1 MKKTY
6 KLLYVLLLSIFV
18 IGCASPER
26 DFSNLPD
33 QELTKDEAVL
43 RIQKFQANVNDLQN
57 KYQMKQQ
64 EVAALKTELSN
75 TNAAIKDCQ
84 ETYYQL
90 IGATE
95 ADIEAFRQKLG
106 AIEGKIRQMQRIPN
120 DELADMKDQV
130 KALEDELNALRM
142 NKIAILPEFY
152 DRIIKDARDIKGLYR
167 EKKIKSY
174 TVGKWSETRDC
185 LWNIAGNTDIY
196 GDPFLWPKIWQNNT
210 DQIKN
215 PDIIHP
221 GQVLVIPPPGP
232 KTPEEM
238 KAERRYWRKK
248 REAMENAETPVK
260 GK

>member
-6 KLLYVLLLSIFV
+6 RLIYLLILSLIV
-18 IGCASPER
+18 MSCSSPER

-33 QELTKDEAVL
+33 QELTKDEAVK
-43 RIQKFQANVNDLQN
+43 RILMFQANVKDLQN
-57 KYQMKQQ
+57 NLAEQ
-64 EVAALKTELSN
+64 EQEKEALKAQLSSV
-75 TNAAIKDCQ
+75 NAKIKDCQ
-84 ETYYQL
+84 EMYYQL

-95 ADIEAFRQKLG
+95 ADIEAFRQELG
-106 AIEGKIRQMQRIPN
+106 RIEGRIREMQGMPN
-120 DELADMKDQV
+120 DDLADKKDEV
-130 KALEDELNALRM
+130 KALEDRLNKLRM
-142 NKIAILPEFY
+142 NKIAVLPQFY
-152 DRIIKDARDIKGLYR
+152 DRIITDARDIKGLYR

-174 TVGKWSETRDC
+174 TVGRWSETHDC
-185 LWNIAGNTDIY
+185 LWNISGNTDIY
-196 GDPFLWPKIWQNNT
+196 GDPFQWPKIWQNNT

-238 KAERRYWRKK
+238 KAERRYWRNK
-248 REAMENAETPVK
+248 RKAMESGEAVK

>member
-6 KLLYVLLLSIFV
+6 RLIYLLILSLIV
-18 IGCASPER
+18 MSCSSPER
-26 DFSNLPD
+26 DYSNLPD
-33 QELTKDEAVL
+33 QELTKDEAVK
-43 RIQKFQANVNDLQN
+43 RIQMFQANVKDLQN
-57 KYQMKQQ
+57 NLAAQ
-64 EVAALKTELSN
+64 EQERDALKAQLSSV
-75 TNAAIKDCQ
+75 NAKIKDCN
-84 ETYYQL
+84 EMYYQL

-95 ADIEAFRQKLG
+95 ADIEAFRQELG
-106 AIEGKIRQMQRIPN
+106 KIEGRIREMQRMPN
-120 DELADMKDQV
+120 DDLADRKDEV
-130 KALEDELNALRM
+130 KALENRLNKLRM
-142 NKIAILPEFY
+142 NKIAVLPQFY
-152 DRIIKDARDIKGLYR
+152 NRIIKDARDIKGLYR

-174 TVGKWSETRDC
+174 TVGRWSETRDC

-196 GDPFLWPKIWQNNT
+196 GDPFQWPKIWQNNT

-248 REAMENAETPVK
+248 REAMESGEAVK

>member
-6 KLLYVLLLSIFV
+6 RLIYLLILSLIV
-18 IGCASPER
+18 MSCSSPER

-33 QELTKDEAVL
+33 QELTKDEAVK
-43 RIQKFQANVNDLQN
+43 RIQMFQANVKDLQN
-57 KYQMKQQ
+57 NLAAQ
-64 EVAALKTELSN
+64 EQEKEALKAQLSSV
-75 TNAAIKDCQ
+75 NAKIKDCN
-84 ETYYQL
+84 EMYYQL

-95 ADIEAFRQKLG
+95 ADIEAFRQELG
-106 AIEGKIRQMQRIPN
+106 KIEGRIRDMKRLTN
-120 DELADMKDQV
+120 DDLADRKNEIN
-130 KALEDELNALRM
+130 ALEDGLNKLRI
-142 NKIAILPEFY
+142 NKIVVLPQFY
-152 DRIIKDARDIKGLYR
+152 NRIIKDARDITGLYR

-174 TVGKWSETRDC
+174 TVGRWSETRDC

-196 GDPFLWPKIWQNNT
+196 GDPFQWPKIWQNNT

-248 REAMENAETPVK
+248 REAMESGEAVK

>member
-6 KLLYVLLLSIFV
+6 RLIYLLILSLIV
-18 IGCASPER
+18 MSCSSPER

-33 QELTKDEAVL
+33 QELTKDEAVK
-43 RIQKFQANVNDLQN
+43 RIQMFQANVKDLQN
-57 KYQMKQQ
+57 NLAAQ
-64 EVAALKTELSN
+64 EQEKEALKAQLSSV
-75 TNAAIKDCQ
+75 NAKIKDCN
-84 ETYYQL
+84 EMYYQL

-95 ADIEAFRQKLG
+95 ADIEAFRQELG
-106 AIEGKIRQMQRIPN
+106 KIEGRIREMQRLPN
-120 DELADMKDQV
+120 DDLADRKDEV
-130 KALEDELNALRM
+130 KALEDRLNKLRM
-142 NKIAILPEFY
+142 NKIAVLPQFY
-152 DRIIKDARDIKGLYR
+152 NRIIKDARDIKGLYR

-174 TVGKWSETRDC
+174 TVGRWSETRDC

-196 GDPFLWPKIWQNNT
+196 GDPFQWPKIWQNNT

-248 REAMENAETPVK
+248 REAMENGEAVK

>member
-1 MKKTY
+1 MKKIY
-6 KLLYVLLLSIFV
+6 RLFYILVISLFV
-18 IGCASPER
+18 ISCASPER

-33 QELTKDEAVL
+33 QELTKDEAEK
-43 RIQKFQANVNDLQN
+43 RIIMFQTNVKNLQA
-57 KYQMKQQ
+57 KLAQQ
-64 EVAALKTELSN
+64 EQEVDALKTELSN
-75 TNAAIKDCQ
+75 VNASIKDCNDM
-84 ETYYQL
+84 YYQL
-90 IGATE
+90 IGATA
-95 ADIEAFRQKLG
+95 ADIEAFRQALG
-106 AIEGKIRQMQRIPN
+106 RIEGKIRQMQRIPN

-221 GQVLVIPPPGP
+221 GQVLIIPPPGP
-232 KTPEEM
+232 KTPEEI

-260 GK
+260 GQ

>member
-33 QELTKDEAVL
+33 QQLTKDEALL
-43 RIQKFQANVNDLQN
+43 RIQKFQANVKGLESKFQ
-57 KYQMKQQ
+57 QKQQ
-64 EVAALKTELSN
+64 EVATLKSKLSS
-75 TNAAIKDCQ
+75 TNASLKDCQ
-84 ETYYQL
+84 DTYYQL
-90 IGATE
+90 IGASE

-106 AIEGKIRQMQRIPN
+106 VIEGKIRQMQRIPN

-130 KALEDELNALRM
+130 KALENELNALRR

-221 GQVLVIPPPGP
+221 GQVFVIPPAGP

-248 REAMENAETPVK
+248 REAMENTETPVK
-260 GK
+260 GQ